1 MKNLCLDTNILTYFF
16 EKDPKFG
23 SLAKTTVAKLQK
35 NKIKL
40 GFTFLSQA
48 EILVHPYKLNDED
61 LINLYSNLE
70 SQFKIKLLYPTP
82 ETAAIAA
89 QLRAKY
95 TIQTPDAINLAVALS
110 NKFDAFLT
118 NDATL
123 KKVGEIKIITL
134 TDCPM

>member
-23 SLAKTTVAKLQK
+23 QLAKTTVEKLQK
-35 NKIKL
+35 NKIKF

-70 SQFKIKLLYPTP
+70 AQFKIKILYPTP

-95 TIQTPDAINLAVALS
+95 TIQTPDAINLAVVLS

-123 KKVGEIKIITL
+123 KKVGEIKVIML
-134 TDCPM
+134 E